1 MSVNNVSPQTF
12 LGGTW
17 QPWGAGK
24 VPVGVDTNDT
34 DFNASNKS
42 GGSKT
47 VTLTLEQIPSHSHS
61 LEKRVPYGV
70 PYNNTSG
77 TSAGNGGGTFYG
89 ETYSPPFTI
98 NNSGGGKS
106 HTNMQPYITCYMWR
120 RTS

>member
-47 VTLTLEQIPSHSHS
+47 VTLTVKQMPQHTHNLLCGYGDVGNPTMTTDALRYQYWGGNNRGWHNFLTQKTGNNEAHENMP
-61 LEKRVPYGV
+61 PYLTV
-70 PYNNTSG
+70 
-77 TSAGNGGGTFYG
+77 
-89 ETYSPPFTI
+89 
-98 NNSGGGKS
+98 
-106 HTNMQPYITCYMWR
+106 YMWQR
-120 RTS
+120 VS

>member
-1 MSVNNVSPQTF
+1 MFGEEQ
-12 LGGTW
+12 L
-17 QPWGAGK
+17 
-24 VPVGVDTNDT
+24 
-34 DFNASNKS
+34 
-42 GGSKT
+42 KT